1 MIKLGGRPGI
11 PFRVTLTPTELQLHD
26 TSKLWHQDSRRGELA
41 RDRSRCDRIALTGT
55 RPARPSSRR

>member
-11 PFRVTLTPTELQLHD
+11 PFRVTLTPTELRLHD

-41 RDRSRCDRIALTGT
+41 ASREPL
-55 RPARPSSRR
+55 